1 MINSADFGLSLTFLV
16 KQQHFWLETPIFFV
30 GVNDSPLE
38 DPIIFKQ
45 IRKLSFGVFFCLSQV
60 PGGLLFIYLRMHSN
74 K

>member
-1 MINSADFGLSLTFLV
+1 MINTADFGLSLTFLV

-45 IRKLSFGVFFCLSQV
+45 IRKVEFWCVFLSFPSPWWAFVYIFEDAF
-60 PGGLLFIYLRMHSN
+60 
-74 K
+74 